1 MSDERSFVDWDWRGV
16 TQRAAASNHAAAG
29 HPRGFFEAKRGF
41 DVVVSLLLLPVVAA
55 SALLLL
61 LLNPIFNPGPLF
73 FRQPR
78 MGLHCQP
85 FEAIKFRSML
95 PAGAGARGADDPLEV
110 HRITPL
116 GELIRRMRLD
126 ELPQVLNVLKG
137 DMSLIGPRPD
147 FLDHAE
153 VYLETV
159 PGYRKRH
166 MVRPGISG
174 LAQTEVGYVQGI
186 FGTRRK
192 VSADL
197 YYIFNAGWRLE
208 AFIFWR
214 TLVIVFTG
222 RGS

>member
-1 MSDERSFVDWDWRGV
+1 MRLSERDMFRE
-16 TQRAAASNHAAAG
+16 TMRARQGRRSAPMA
-29 HPRGFFEAKRGF
+29 FFTAKRAL
-41 DVVVSLLLLPVVAA
+41 DIAVSVMLLPVVGA
-55 SALLLL
+55 SALVLLA
-61 LLNPIFNPGPLF
+61 LNPVFNPGPLF
-73 FRQPR
+73 FRQSR
-78 MGLHCQP
+78 MGMNCLP
-85 FEAIKFRSML
+85 FEATKFRSML
-95 PAGAGARGADDPLEV
+95 PAEGAGRGADDPLERD
-110 HRITPL
+110 RITPL
-116 GELIRRMRLD
+116 GDLIRRVRLD

-186 FGTRRK
+186 AGTRRK
-192 VSADL
+192 VGADV
-197 YYIFNAGWRLE
+197 YYILHAGWRLE
-208 AFIFWR
+208 LFIFWR
-214 TLVIVFTG
+214 TLVVVFTG